1 MGKLRAWKEEIT
13 MAKRKAQFD
22 AAEKQSKT
30 PKKNLAES
38 EFSAEF
44 SHADAPS
51 RGANRNSKLG
61 RKGRSPSE
69 GSKKY

>member
-1 MGKLRAWKEEIT
+1 

-22 AAEKQSKT
+22 AVEKSSKT

-44 SHADAPS
+44 AHADSPS
-51 RGANRNSKLG
+51 KGANRNSNLG
-61 RKGRSPSE
+61 RKGRSPRE